1 MTTEKIPSQD
11 TPTPKIPSLP
21 PDPDITQPVQ
31 LIAQPN
37 ATAAYIAGTFRMTV
51 REVGSIGALVYLAKY
66 AGLPVSLA
74 AILIAAIVLPI
85 ELTRL
90 LIKPAVA
97 RNTVTMAS
105 KTGAL
110 AITITALSALHQALT
125 SAPIAA
131 MVAIAVT
138 GFTR

>member
-1 MTTEKIPSQD
+1 MTT
-11 TPTPKIPSLP
+11 
-21 PDPDITQPVQ
+21 DPDITQPVQ

-51 REVGSIGALVYLAKY
+51 REIGSIGALVYLAKY

-97 RNTVTMAS
+97 RNAMSVAS

-110 AITITALSALHQALT
+110 TITITVLSLIHQALT
-125 SAPIAA
+125 SVPIAA
-131 MVAIAVT
+131 VAAVALT
-138 GFTR
+138 GFAR